1 MQNNSQ
7 AEQRIRT
14 LYRWLNPQQTAQ
26 FFSSDSVR
34 VGSDNAKETSTKEAS
49 LFPSK
54 EEILE
59 RAKLIEQNRL
69 DDEELYK
76 FSCQFGPVSKLTRD
90 KKIDLLKLIENSGI
104 DLPSEYKMYLDDLIE
119 NND

>member
-1 MQNNSQ
+1 MQNSHQ

-26 FFSSDSVR
+26 FFSSGSATS
-34 VGSDNAKETSTKEAS
+34 VGSEKETSSKETK

-54 EEILE
+54 EEILK
-59 RAKLIEQNRL
+59 RAKLIEENRL

-76 FSCQFGPVSKLTRD
+76 FSCQFGPVSKINKRSKT
-90 KKIDLLKLIENSGI
+90 
-104 DLPSEYKMYLDDLIE
+104 
-119 NND
+119 